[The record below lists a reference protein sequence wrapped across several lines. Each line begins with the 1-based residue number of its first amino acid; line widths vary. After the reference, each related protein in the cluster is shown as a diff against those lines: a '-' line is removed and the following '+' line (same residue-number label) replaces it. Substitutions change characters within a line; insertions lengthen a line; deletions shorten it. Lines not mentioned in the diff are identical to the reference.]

1 MRAITHAF
9 ICVLIF
15 FNAPLEAAPKIHFTD
30 YRVLLTSSESI
41 KDYQIFNQ
49 GNRDAYCSTQVIDHN
64 VSDSGKLSLAQKN
77 NRPATSAANI
87 IRVSPRRVL
96 VSAMSNQKV
105 KVVARKI
112 RNLPKGEWVSY
123 LSLRCKE
130 HTPSLEKGVQ
140 VSPNFVFNIPVV
152 VRNGELEV
160 SASLSQP
167 QLSKRNGKLFA
178 NIKLNRRGERSLYG
192 NLVVFDDN
200 GILAQQK
207 GISHYLQSSTIQ
219 LALPLK
225 QAPKGAVTFKFVEQ
239 KQFGGDLELIHVL

>member
-1 MRAITHAF
+1 MRAIKHAF
-9 ICVLIF
+9 ICVLTF
-15 FNAPLEAAPKIHFTD
+15 LNAPLEAAPKIHFTD

-112 RNLPKGEWVSY
+112 RNLPKGE
-123 LSLRCKE
+123 
-130 HTPSLEKGVQ
+130 
-140 VSPNFVFNIPVV
+140 
-152 VRNGELEV
+152 
-160 SASLSQP
+160 
-167 QLSKRNGKLFA
+167 
-178 NIKLNRRGERSLYG
+178 
-192 NLVVFDDN
+192 
-200 GILAQQK
+200 
-207 GISHYLQSSTIQ
+207 
-219 LALPLK
+219 
-225 QAPKGAVTFKFVEQ
+225 
-239 KQFGGDLELIHVL
+239 